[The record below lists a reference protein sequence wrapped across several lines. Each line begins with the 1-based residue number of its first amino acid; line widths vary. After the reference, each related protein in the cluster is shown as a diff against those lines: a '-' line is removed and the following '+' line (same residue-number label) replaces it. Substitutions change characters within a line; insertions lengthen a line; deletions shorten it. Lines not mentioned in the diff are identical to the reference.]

1 MTFTLLQSLWSI
13 VVLVTFIGIVLWAYS
28 GKRKAAFDEAAR
40 LPFDD
45 EPSGNKPSGYEPS
58 GDDKPASST
67 TSSRSK

>member
-45 EPSGNKPSGYEPS
+45 DSPGEKDQSS
-58 GDDKPASST
+58 SST

>member
-28 GKRKAAFDEAAR
+28 GKRKSAFDEAAR

-45 EPSGNKPSGYEPS
+45 EPP
-58 GDDKPASST
+58 GDTNSS
-67 TSSRSK
+67 SAKRKLSE

>member
-1 MTFTLLQSLWSI
+1 MTFTLLPSLWSI

-45 EPSGNKPSGYEPS
+45 DPPGENDQSS
-58 GDDKPASST
+58 SST